1 MDTMI
6 NYLKWRGD
14 LTLREHPFN
23 SIDNV
28 ILSTLVYIDF
38 VEIRSQ
44 IRCSNR
50 MLLSD
55 ALTELLDR
63 GYRAKC
69 LMEMKPE
76 FLYELLKSNRF
87 KNIYLSDYR
96 DIYDKERNCQFAAIK
111 FTLEDD
117 TAYIAFRGTDKTIVG
132 WRENFMMS
140 FKETDAQLEAVTYL
154 NDVLAKEDISYRV
167 GGHSKGGNLAV
178 YSSANCKHLIQDKI
192 IEIYDNDGPGFC
204 KGIIQD
210 HLLAGIKNR
219 IHRFVPEYSVIG
231 MLFELDVPFQI
242 VKSCEKGIN
251 QHDPFSWQVEG
262 DAFITCE
269 NLNPQA
275 EYLNKILDKW
285 IEEED
290 MEHREIF
297 VEQVFNAL
305 EVTGATEIGEVT
317 GGLNRMEKVVTEI
330 LYSNG
335 KTKRVLHNL
344 LTAVIES
351 FKKINILE
359 IMFKRES
366 FLSVVMI
373 SFGMLLFILPGDG
386 LQILGTGFIFTIFVF
401 SVLRLGHHFKEKS
414 KYKYKKLCVSLGYL
428 LCILLLTLL
437 AFHTDTL
444 KLSLNFLLGSTVFI
458 YGIINLKNILQRRI
472 KSGSAV
478 KLKWTQSIT
487 SMAVGLA
494 VLGIP
499 YNYIEKNLRVM
510 GLGIIILGF
519 TEILYNAY
527 KLVNAAKE

>member
-1 MDTMI
+1 MNTII

-14 LTLREHPFN
+14 LPLREHPFN

-38 VEIRSQ
+38 AEIRSQ
-44 IRCSNR
+44 IRCSNK

-63 GYRAKC
+63 GYSAKC
-69 LMEMKPE
+69 LMEIKPE

-87 KNIYLSDYR
+87 QNIYISDYR

-111 FTLEDD
+111 FTLEDG

-154 NDVLAKEDISYRV
+154 NDVLAKEDISYRI

-178 YSSANCKHLIQDKI
+178 YSSVNCRLPIQDKI

-204 KGIIQD
+204 KGIIKD
-210 HLLAGIKNR
+210 RLLAGIKNR
-219 IHRFVPEYSVIG
+219 IHRIVPEYSVIG

-242 VKSCEKGIN
+242 VKSNEKGIN

-262 DAFITCE
+262 DMFITCE
-269 NLNPQA
+269 TLNPQA
-275 EYLNKILDKW
+275 EHLNGILDKW

-305 EVTGATEIGEVT
+305 EGTGAIEIGEVT
-317 GGLNRMEKVVTEI
+317 GGLNRIEKVVTEI

-335 KTKRVLHNL
+335 KTKKVIHNL

-359 IMFKRES
+359 TLCKRES

-373 SFGMLLFILPGDG
+373 SFGMLLFLLPGDG
-386 LQILGTGFIFTIFVF
+386 LQILGTVFIFAIFVF
-401 SVLRLGHHFKEKS
+401 SVLRLGHHFREKFQ
-414 KYKYKKLCVSLGYL
+414 YKHKKFYISLGYV
-428 LCILLLTLL
+428 LCILLLVLL
-437 AFHTDTL
+437 GFHADTL
-444 KLSLNFLLGSTVFI
+444 KLSLNFILGCTAFI
-458 YGIINLKNILQRRI
+458 YGIVKLKKNLLKR
-472 KSGSAV
+472 KESGYAV
-478 KLKWTQSIT
+478 KLKWVQSIT
-487 SMAVGLA
+487 SIVVGLA

-510 GLGIIILGF
+510 GLYIIILGF
-519 TEILYNAY
+519 SELLYDAY
-527 KLVNAAKE
+527 RLVNTAKD